1 MNKFKSIFLGI
12 LFLSTGFAVH
22 AEGDSKIGGVRVGY
36 HTSALY
42 NGDESLYETNRLDNF
57 YLGVYK
63 NFKIIPLLNWT
74 AGLEYFQNGAKS
86 STTVGG
92 DYKIGYLSIP
102 IHLRVKL
109 GPVFALAGVAANIK
123 VSDSK
128 SGIYNDP
135 AQYGNTESFDLPLAL
150 GIGFKFLMFS
160 VEARYHWGTQTINT
174 RTDIEGATDF
184 TTQYLQIG
192 AAVEF

>member
-1 MNKFKSIFLGI
+1 MFAGI
-12 LFLSTGFAVH
+12 AVH
-22 AEGDSKIGGVRVGY
+22 AEGDSKLGGVRVGY

-42 NGDESLYETNRLDNF
+42 NGDASLYETNRLDNF
-57 YLGVYK
+57 YLGIYK

-86 STTVGG
+86 TATTGG
-92 DYKIGYLSIP
+92 DYKIGYLSVP
-102 IHLRVKL
+102 LHLRVKV

-135 AQYGNTESFDLPLAL
+135 AQYGNTKGFDLPLAL
-150 GIGFKFLMFS
+150 GIGVKFLMFS
-160 VEARYHWGTQTINT
+160 VEARYHLGTQTINT
-174 RTDIEGATDF
+174 RTDVAGTTTDF